1 MLRVQVRGAGIP
13 KVVLGSG
20 DTLLF
25 GRNPDAAASDIPST
39 GQVNQS
45 ALQIPR
51 LASHVSRVVG
61 ELIVGEEVARLRWR
75 GSTTAQHSSL
85 LDAPGRARRV
95 ELAMVMRALPD
106 QGE

>member
-51 LASHVSRVVG
+51 LASHVSRIVG

-75 GSTTAQHSSL
+75 GLSTAQLSSL
-85 LDAPGRARRV
+85 FDASCGERRV
-95 ELAMVMRALPD
+95 ALSACMRALIV
-106 QGE
+106 